1 MRVTM
6 HQPEHLPWLGFFHK
20 MAQAELYVYMDV
32 VQYRRQYFQNRNR
45 IVGVREPIWLLV
57 PVRKLE
63 HRHGPIMR
71 VPLDNSRA
79 WRKTYW
85 GSIAY
90 HYHNHPHFER
100 YADEL
105 RQIVMTPYDLLAD
118 FNYALIDFFRR
129 GFGITTPLIKASSLD
144 VDGKRSSLIHDVAL
158 RTGATTYLS
167 GPTGREY
174 LDEEPFKRSG
184 IAVEYHEFHHPRYA
198 QHKRDAFISHLSAL
212 DLLMNCGPESHAVL
226 FGKPAVTSV
235 TFAPEIVRNFTDGL
249 KTH

>member
-20 MAQAELYVYMDV
+20 MAQADLYVYLDV

-105 RQIVMTPYDLLAD
+105 RSIVLTPFEQLTDL
-118 FNYALIDFFRR
+118 NYALIDFCRR
-129 GFGITTPLIKASSLD
+129 AFAITTPLVRASSLD
-144 VDGKRSSLIHDVAL
+144 VDGKRSSLIHDVMV

-174 LDEEPFKRSG
+174 LDEEPFRASG
-184 IAVEYHEFHHPRYA
+184 IAVEYHDFHHPRYA
-198 QHKRDAFISHLSAL
+198 QRGRAAFSSHLAAL
-212 DLLMNCGPESHAVL
+212 DLIMNEGPRCREVL
-226 FGKPAVTSV
+226 LGKPLVTSV
-235 TFAPEIVRNFTDGL
+235 VWAPDRVESFTKAL
-249 KTH
+249 KSH